1 LIFCLGAS
9 DFAQP
14 HQPSPQPEA
23 QANVPPVPQAPVKT
37 PKEKLDEIA
46 VELENLQ
53 NDLTT
58 LKHGCGKK
66 DKLYLKLEEFL
77 TRCLLK
83 LDAIEKTD
91 EIVHMRKS
99 LIVATNRLLDQL
111 ETIALETKTENGNNS
126 DNEPPSS
133 KRPKSP
139 AAEKN
144 QDDSKLAQSETT
156 EVTQEATT
164 TSKEE
169 EK

>member
-1 LIFCLGAS
+1 MIFCLGAS
-9 DFAQP
+9 DFA
-14 HQPSPQPEA
+14 QPEA

-144 QDDSKLAQSETT
+144 QEDSQLVQSETT
-156 EVTQEATT
+156 EVTPEATT

>member
-1 LIFCLGAS
+1 MIFCLGAS

-37 PKEKLDEIA
+37 PKEKLDEIEI
-46 VELENLQ
+46 ELENLQ

-83 LDAIEKTD
+83 LDAIEKTN
-91 EIVHMRKS
+91 EIVHTRKG
-99 LIVATNRLLDQL
+99 LIVATNILLYQL
-111 ETIALETKTENGNNS
+111 ETIALETKTENGNTS
-126 DNEPPSS
+126 DNVPPSS
-133 KRPKSP
+133 KAVSVCVGK
-139 AAEKN
+139 
-144 QDDSKLAQSETT
+144 QT
-156 EVTQEATT
+156 
-164 TSKEE
+164 
-169 EK
+169 